1 MCTLTLGHVLPQN
14 WARWLWGTA
23 DLGAGGG
30 TCLPQETEDIG
41 TRREDQFQEL
51 CGKLMAKT
59 QKGVWKVTK
68 PFKPEIAPEISSL
81 RTKDARASASM
92 VGERG
97 NLRLPT
103 VT

>member
-1 MCTLTLGHVLPQN
+1 MLAPRNRGHWNQ
-14 WARWLWGTA
+14 
-23 DLGAGGG
+23 
-30 TCLPQETEDIG
+30 
-41 TRREDQFQEL
+41 REEQFQEL

-59 QKGVWKVTK
+59 QKGIWKVTK

-81 RTKDARASASM
+81 RTKDARASASV

-97 NLRLPT
+97 NLRLLT